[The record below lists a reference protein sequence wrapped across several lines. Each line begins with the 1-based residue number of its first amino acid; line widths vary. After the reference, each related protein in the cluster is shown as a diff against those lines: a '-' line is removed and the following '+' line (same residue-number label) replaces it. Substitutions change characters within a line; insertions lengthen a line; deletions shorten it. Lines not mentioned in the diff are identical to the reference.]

1 MKAGTSSAEIVGT
14 STSATSWPSSSSSAA
29 ASRAASTQ
37 AGSVG
42 MPSGAS
48 AISPIRR
55 RPALGA
61 ELLGERARPAASAL
75 FQARGSGPAVTS
87 RTAAASATVRVTTP
101 STTAPIQVWARR
113 GTRPRLD
120 LRPTRPQ

>member
-14 STSATSWPSSSSSAA
+14 STSTTSWPSSSSSAA
-29 ASRAASTQ
+29 VSRAASTQ
-37 AGSVG
+37 SGAVG

-48 AISPIRR
+48 AISPIAQL
-55 RPALGA
+55 PGA
-61 ELLGERARPAASAL
+61 APSSSANGRGGGIAL
-75 FQARGSGPAVTS
+75 FQASGSGPAVRS
-87 RTAAASATVRVTTP
+87 RTAAASATVRVVTP

-120 LRPTRPQ
+120 FRPTRPQ